1 MKTVGLIPSRL
12 ASTRLKN
19 KPLLKIKDMP
29 IVIHTYKRALMS
41 KKLDDLFICCDDIKI
56 KKICE
61 YYGAKSILT
70 SKKHMNGTERIGEGY
85 KKLKKKYDLIVD
97 IQGDEPLINPSHID
111 QVIDFHSKNKN
122 TDIIL
127 PTLKSNNYAGKHVVN
142 VLKTKKNDVIYLS
155 RGNLPFQ
162 FKKKNSLYY
171 KHLSIISFT
180 PSSLKKFC
188 ESKQT
193 FLEKIEGIELLR
205 AIELNMKIKTL
216 LLEGD
221 SFSVDV
227 KKDFIKAKKYILKD
241 DISKKYLKNE

>member
-1 MKTVGLIPSRL
+1 MKTLGLIPSRL

-142 VLKTKKNDVIYLS
+142 VLKTEKNDVIYLS

-162 FKKKNSLYY
+162 FKTKNSLYY